1 MGGGFGG
8 LDCRLY
14 LGCEISKPNTRTN
27 KVLLNME
34 VWTMALTAQEVA
46 LALQWP
52 LPGKSSEA
60 ISPGQVLQGT
70 GQRQPTLP
78 FVTTCR
84 AGWKAGG
91 RQNGGYGK
99 GGISDGA
106 QLQGL

>member
-1 MGGGFGG
+1 
-8 LDCRLY
+8 
-14 LGCEISKPNTRTN
+14 
-27 KVLLNME
+27 
-34 VWTMALTAQEVA
+34 MALTAQEVA

-52 LPGKSSEA
+52 LPGKRSEA